1 MKTGNR
7 KLNGFEQREEVGP
20 AYWED
25 TRWKEVAKLRDQN
38 KQFEANSLVF
48 KIRSDWGVE

>member
-1 MKTGNR
+1 MKAEHR
-7 KLNGFEQREEVGP
+7 KLNGFEQRELVGD

-25 TRWKEVAKLRDQN
+25 TRWAEVAKLRDQN
-38 KQFEANSLVF
+38 RQVEANGLVL